1 VVLDVGRARARR
13 FSAVLAAVVLALCW
27 LVGGLHAQPASAAQ
41 INGAITNITLS
52 PASAGP
58 GDPIRVDVD
67 WAVPDSAVAGDTFT
81 LTLPPQLTSLTTTF
95 QLKAPDGSV
104 VAVAQVVNGVV
115 TFTLT
120 DYADTH
126 DSLHGSAF
134 FSVKW
139 DLSTT
144 PTSGPVGL
152 DFGTTTKVFHRTVIK
167 TPGTTT
173 VDRSKPRK
181 AGHWVSPG
189 VTTGPD
195 ALEWVIDSPNGPFDR
210 ATFHDTLGAG
220 QAIDCATLTFQLGS
234 GLDAT
239 GHASGFRP
247 LPAGKV
253 ISSACSATGL
263 SLVAGP
269 VQADQLVR
277 IRYSVTITDSSLTSY
292 TNAVNVTVDST
303 RFGTVTDRVRV
314 PDAGGD
320 GAGTASPTTAPS
332 SSPTSTR
339 RSPTTSSTVLPTK
352 LTRSPSTAGPG
363 LAFTGAD
370 LGPMLVTAF
379 LLLAGGLGFAL
390 AGRTEQFGGRR
401 RH

>member
-1 VVLDVGRARARR
+1 MVLDVGRARARR
-13 FSAVLAAVVLALCW
+13 TSAVLAAVVLALCW
-27 LVGGLHAQPASAAQ
+27 VVGGLHAQPAAAAQ
-41 INGAITNITLS
+41 INGAITNITLT
-52 PASAGP
+52 PTSAGP
-58 GDPIRVDVD
+58 GDPIRVDVA
-67 WAVPDSAVAGDTFT
+67 WAVPDSAGAGDTFT
-81 LTLPPQLTSLTTTF
+81 LTLPPQLTALTTSF
-95 QLKAPDGSV
+95 ELKAPDGSV
-104 VAVAQVVNGVV
+104 VAVARVVNGVV

-120 DYADTH
+120 QYADTH
-126 DSLHGSAF
+126 DNLRGSAF

-144 PTSGPVGL
+144 PTSGPVRL
-152 DFGTTTKVFHRTVIK
+152 DFGTTTQVFHRTVIK

-181 AGHWVSPG
+181 AGHWVTPG

-195 ALEWVIDSPNGPFDR
+195 AIQWVIDSPSGPFAR

-220 QAIDCATLTFQLGS
+220 QAIDCATLVFQLGS

-239 GHASGFRP
+239 GHASAFRP
-247 LPAGKV
+247 LPAGQV

-269 VQADQLVR
+269 VLADQLVR
-277 IRYSVTITDSSLTSY
+277 IRYSVNITDSTLTSY
-292 TNAVNVTVDST
+292 ANSVDVVVDST
-303 RFGTVTDRVRV
+303 RFDTVTDRVKV
-314 PDAGGD
+314 ADAGGN
-320 GAGTASPTTAPS
+320 GAGTASPTTTPS

-352 LTRSPSTAGPG
+352 LTRSPSTSGPG

-370 LGPMLVTAF
+370 LGPMLITAF
-379 LLLAGGLGFAL
+379 LLLVGGLVFAL
-390 AGRTEQFGGRR
+390 AGRTERFGGRR